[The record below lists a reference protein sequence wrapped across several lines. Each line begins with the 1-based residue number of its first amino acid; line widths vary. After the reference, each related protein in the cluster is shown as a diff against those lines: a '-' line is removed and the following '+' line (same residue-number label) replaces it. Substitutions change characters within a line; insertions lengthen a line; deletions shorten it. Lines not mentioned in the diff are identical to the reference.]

1 MAVRTKDELLDIIKT
16 KVGDDTSDET
26 IAFIEDVTDTIT
38 DYEEKI
44 ANSENENWK
53 TKYEENDKKWR
64 ARYRERFF
72 SKNVEKED
80 DDFEDEDEDEDE
92 IKSLSYD
99 ALFEEKE
106 DK

>member
-1 MAVRTKDELLDIIKT
+1 MAVKTMDELLDIIKT

-26 IAFIEDVTDTIT
+26 IAFIEDITDTLT
-38 DYEEKI
+38 DYERKI

-64 ARYRERFF
+64 EKYRERFF
-72 SKNVEKED
+72 SKDVEKED
-80 DDFEDEDEDEDE
+80 DVFEDEDE

-99 ALFEEKE
+99 DLFEEKE
-106 DK
+106 EK